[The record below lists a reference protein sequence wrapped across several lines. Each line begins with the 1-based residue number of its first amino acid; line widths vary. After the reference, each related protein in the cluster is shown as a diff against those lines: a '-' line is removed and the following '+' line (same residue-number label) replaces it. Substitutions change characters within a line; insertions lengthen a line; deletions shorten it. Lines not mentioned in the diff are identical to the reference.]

1 MKSATMLALSIALA
15 CGNIAGASAAELPA
29 PFKPCVAMRR
39 DAERLACFD
48 RAAAAI
54 ESGTP
59 DASATSPEDL
69 FGTSAE
75 ISPPGAANSDNK
87 RDELKRISGA
97 VASTRRADDGMIALT
112 LDNGQVWR
120 QQDGNV
126 TLTIEPGDT
135 VTVVR
140 ASMGTFRITD
150 KRGRSARFRR
160 LR

>member
-1 MKSATMLALSIALA
+1 MKPGTALVLLIASAT
-15 CGNIAGASAAELPA
+15 AGAGGLPG
-29 PFKPCVAMRR
+29 PFQPCVAMRR

-54 ESGTP
+54 ESGKP
-59 DASATSPEDL
+59 DPSATSPENM
-69 FGTSAE
+69 FGTNADVNHAS
-75 ISPPGAANSDNK
+75 AANSDIK
-87 RDELKRISGA
+87 RDELKQISGS
-97 VASTRRADDGMIALT
+97 VASTRHSDDGMIVLT

-126 TLTIEPGDT
+126 TLTIEAGDT

-150 KRGRSARFRR
+150 KRGRSARFKRTQ
-160 LR
+160 